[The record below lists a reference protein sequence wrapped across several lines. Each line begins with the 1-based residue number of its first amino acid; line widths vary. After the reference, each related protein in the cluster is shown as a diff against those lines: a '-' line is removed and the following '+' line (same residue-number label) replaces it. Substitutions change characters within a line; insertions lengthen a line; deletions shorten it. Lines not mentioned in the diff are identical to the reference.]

1 MRALVFHG
9 PKKVRVE
16 RVDDPKLERATD
28 VIVRVTATAICGSD
42 LHLYRGLLPQTRP
55 LVLGH
60 EFVGVVEEVGAEVRK
75 LRRGDRVVV
84 PCAIACGSCFFCRD
98 EHPTQ
103 CERAS
108 APRTE
113 EAEGPP
119 VGARGASFGCGSQ
132 YGGHAGGQAEYARVP
147 FADVGP
153 RKVPDALSDEQVLF
167 LSDILPAGWAAL
179 DWAGVKPG
187 ETVAVFGCGPV
198 GLTVLKAARLC
209 GAKQII
215 GLDREPYRLE
225 IARRVADARTLDVR
239 DGNCVEAI
247 RELTGGRGADV
258 CVGAVGMAAIGGAP
272 DEATGAE
279 PGGVGGAEALRATL
293 NAVRHGGRVSVVG
306 AYGAS
311 FEGLPLGLMFE
322 KGLRVSLGRAA
333 VHSYIDELLGHVVEG
348 RLRADDIISHRLPLR
363 QGPEAYAMFN
373 DKKDGCTKVVLLP

>member
-28 VIVRVTATAICGSD
+28 VIVRVTATSICGSD
-42 LHLYRGLLPQTRP
+42 LHLYRGLWPQRRP
-55 LVLGH
+55 LILGH
-60 EFVGVVEEVGAEVRK
+60 EFVGVVEEVGVEVRK

-103 CERAS
+103 CERPS
-108 APRTE
+108 APRIE
-113 EAEGPP
+113 EGEGPLA
-119 VGARGASFGCGSQ
+119 GARGASFGCGGQ
-132 YGGHAGGQAEYARVP
+132 YGSHAGGQAEYARVP

-167 LSDILPAGWAAL
+167 LGDILPAGWAAL

-198 GLTVLKAARLC
+198 GLMVLKAARLC
-209 GAKQII
+209 GAKQLI

-247 RELTGGRGADV
+247 RELTSGRGADV
-258 CVGAVGMAAIGGAP
+258 CVDAVGMAASGGAP
-272 DEATGAE
+272 DEARGAE
-279 PGGVGGAEALRATL
+279 PGGTGSAEALMAAL

-333 VHSYIDELLGHVVEG
+333 VHTYIDELLGHIVEG

-363 QGPEAYAMFN
+363 QGPEAYEMFN